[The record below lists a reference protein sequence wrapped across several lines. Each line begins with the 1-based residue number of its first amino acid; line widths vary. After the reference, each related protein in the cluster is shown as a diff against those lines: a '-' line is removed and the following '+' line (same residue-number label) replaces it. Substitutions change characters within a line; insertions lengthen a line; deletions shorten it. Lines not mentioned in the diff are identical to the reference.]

1 MKDDVTLERIAHFMG
16 EAARPFAIISTS
28 ASAAAAVVVIAWRV
42 TSYAEGAAFIAAVFV
57 GVGALYGAKAWEN
70 ARNRR
75 SEAEVEIARSRRADD
90 PPAS

>member
-1 MKDDVTLERIAHFMG
+1 MTWEQRLATFLG
-16 EAARPFAIISTS
+16 EAARPFAIIATS
-28 ASAAAAVVVIAWRV
+28 ASAAAATILIALRV